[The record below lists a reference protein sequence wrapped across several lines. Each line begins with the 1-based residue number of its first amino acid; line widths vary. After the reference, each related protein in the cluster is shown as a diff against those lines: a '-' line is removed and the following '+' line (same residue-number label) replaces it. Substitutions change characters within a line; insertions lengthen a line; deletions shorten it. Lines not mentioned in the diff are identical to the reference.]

1 MRMKKLLALL
11 LALALVFSLAACG
24 GADKDTAESG
34 NGDNAATTDGT
45 GDAAG
50 ADDDASTDG
59 AAASDETLNEQYTYD
74 ESIYAPYREMVE
86 GKDPSQIKL
95 GFIMIGDESEGYTEA
110 HVTGIK
116 TMCEQLGVDYDSQIV
131 IKWNVG
137 EDESCYEAAVELVEA
152 GCTAV
157 VGNSFGFEDYLI
169 QAASEFPDVQFLHA
183 TGYQAAQSGLPNMHN
198 FFVDVFQS
206 RYVSGVVAGTKLLQ
220 MIDAGEVDASKEI
233 PIGYVGAYSYA
244 EVVSGYTAFYLGLK
258 SVVGD
263 YPVQM
268 YVTYTGSWGSESLE
282 YDAAISLIDEQNCV
296 MICQHAD
303 TTGAPSACEE
313 RGVYCVG
320 YNISM
325 IEAAPTRALVSATL
339 NWGAYYTYAAA
350 TLISGGTIDTDW
362 AAGYPEGAVYITPIN
377 RDAFGSDAEYN
388 AAVESSNLAI
398 AGLLDGSI
406 QVFDTSKFTVNG
418 ETVTTTASDD
428 LADTYYGVEHI
439 QTENGI
445 TFYAESA
452 IGSAP
457 SFAFRIDGIT
467 ELNVVY

>member
-1 MRMKKLLALL
+1 MKKLLALL

-24 GADKDTAESG
+24 GADKDTAETG
-34 NGDNAATTDGT
+34 NGDNAATTDNT
-45 GDAAG
+45 GDTASTNDG
-50 ADDDASTDG
+50 ASTDG
-59 AAASDETLNEQYTYD
+59 DNAASDETLVEQYTYD
-74 ESIYAPYREMVE
+74 DSIYEPYRKLVE
-86 GKDPSQIKL
+86 GKDVSQIKL

-110 HVTGIK
+110 HVIGIK
-116 TMCEQLGVDYDSQIV
+116 TMCEQLGVDYDSQVIV
-131 IKWNVG
+131 KWNVS
-137 EDESCYEAAVELVEA
+137 EDEGCYEAAVELVEA

-157 VGNSFGFEDYLI
+157 IGCSFGFEDYLI
-169 QAASEFPDVQFLHA
+169 QAANEFPDVEFLHA
-183 TGYQAAQSGLPNMHN
+183 TGYQAAQSNLPNMHN

-220 MIDAGEVDASKEI
+220 MIESGEVDGTKEI

-258 SVVGD
+258 SIVGD

-268 YVTYTGSWGSESLE
+268 NVTYTGSWGSESLE

-339 NWGAYYTYAAA
+339 NWGVYYTYAAA

-362 AAGYPEGAVYITPIN
+362 TAGYPEGAVYLTPIN
-377 RDAFGSDAEYN
+377 RGAFGSAEEYN
-388 AAVESSNLAI
+388 AAVENSNDAI
-398 AGLLDGSI
+398 NGLLDGSI

-418 ETVTTTASDD
+418 ETITTTASDD
-428 LADTYYGVEHI
+428 LADSYYGVEHI
-439 QTENGI
+439 KTENGI
-445 TFYAESA
+445 TYYAESA